1 MMLTSCE
8 FMRPFS
14 SLWRLG
20 ESQVGDSFGVPRN
33 SRTSLFSNTFS
44 TFPTTTMSSSASGHR
59 ITFLARMCV
68 AITWALRQ
76 RYVGR
81 FCAFFVWRNMWMFV
95 FQIYDTETGSSVVKL
110 WVQEE
115 TTRYQKTKAHFSP
128 DDALV
133 LHDGWLLE
141 TVLIP

>member
-1 MMLTSCE
+1 
-8 FMRPFS
+8 
-14 SLWRLG
+14 
-20 ESQVGDSFGVPRN
+20 
-33 SRTSLFSNTFS
+33 
-44 TFPTTTMSSSASGHR
+44 
-59 ITFLARMCV
+59 
-68 AITWALRQ
+68 
-76 RYVGR
+76 
-81 FCAFFVWRNMWMFV
+81 MFV